1 MVGALNYSV
10 ALQGDRAFQTAHAR
24 TMRALLLCCLLIGC
38 ANSPVADPPQAPPE
52 TSIFV
57 VPQGG
62 HTGIAVRRADIP
74 EPLLPEK
81 RDFRQADYLEI
92 GWGERDFYMAETAG
106 PWLSFKA
113 AFLPNRSVL
122 HVAGVRG
129 ELASFFRG
137 SEIVELHVSRP
148 ALEGLLRY
156 VHDAFERD
164 GRAAAEPLGRGFYP
178 GRETFHLL
186 RTCNVWTAGA
196 LRAAG
201 LPVRDANTDEGIM
214 TQVRALRAR

>member
-1 MVGALNYSV
+1 
-10 ALQGDRAFQTAHAR
+10 
-24 TMRALLLCCLLIGC
+24 MRALLLCCLFAGC
-38 ANSPVADPPQAPPE
+38 ANAPVAVLPQAPAG
-52 TSIFV
+52 TSMFL

-74 EPLLPEK
+74 ASLLPEK
-81 RDFRQADYLEI
+81 HDFPDVDYLEV
-92 GWGERDFYMAETAG
+92 GWGERDFYMAQTAG
-106 PWLSFKA
+106 PWLTFKA

-129 ELASFFRG
+129 QLPAFFPR
-137 SEIVELHVSRP
+137 SEIVEIRLSRQ
-148 ALEGLLRY
+148 ALGGLLRY
-156 VHDAFERD
+156 VHDAFERN
-164 GRAAAEPLGRGFYP
+164 GQSVAEPLGRGFYP

-201 LPVRDANTDEGIM
+201 LPVRDALTVDGIM
-214 TQVRALRAR
+214 AQARPLRAR

>member
-1 MVGALNYSV
+1 M
-10 ALQGDRAFQTAHAR
+10 RAFV
-24 TMRALLLCCLLIGC
+24 LCWLLCGC
-38 ANSPVADPPQAPPE
+38 ATPLVAELPEAPA
-52 TSIFV
+52 TDSIFLV
-57 VPQGG
+57 SQGW

-74 EPLLPEK
+74 DPLLPEK
-81 RDFRQADYLEI
+81 RDFPGADWLEF
-92 GWGERDFYMAETAG
+92 GWGDRDFYMTPSAG

-113 AFLPNRSVL
+113 AFLPSRSVV

-129 ELASFFRG
+129 EISDFFPG
-137 SEIVELHVSRP
+137 AEIVEIPLSRY

-156 VHDAFERD
+156 VHDAFERA
-164 GRAAAEPLGRGFYP
+164 GEAAEPLGRGFYP

-201 LPVRDANTDEGIM
+201 LPVRDALTVAGILA
-214 TQVRALRAR
+214 QVRPLGAR